1 MENVQL
7 MRYFGGY
14 LSVYQRI
21 VVKNYCYG
29 KSKLQTSLSG
39 GNSNLRTSL
48 FNNVDEFDDVIK
60 AQKRAQ
66 FETWVT
72 NKDNILFKCIKM
84 E

>member
-1 MENVQL
+1 MVVNIDHK
-7 MRYFGGY
+7 R
-14 LSVYQRI
+14 RI
-21 VVKNYCYG
+21 VDKNYCYG